1 MSRPLL
7 IFSGRSNPKFSDSVA
22 STLGVSLGAL
32 EVVQFSDGELSVEI
46 GDNVRGGDVFVLQ
59 STSTPG
65 NDHLMEL
72 LIIVDA
78 LKRSSAG
85 RITAAI
91 PYFGYARQDRKI
103 KPRVPITAKLIAD
116 MLTTAGADRVLT
128 MDLHAGQMMGFF
140 DIPVDNLY
148 ALPIMVPYLKSKY
161 GSNGVTI
168 VSPDVGGL
176 ERARFLATRLDN
188 APLAVIDKRRGGP
201 NKVDSMTV
209 VGEVEGDICVI
220 VDDIADTGGT
230 LLKAADTLVKA
241 GAKRVVACCVHGVF
255 SGDARRRL
263 NESAIEEVIVSDTIA
278 QEHSAGSDEKVTVLS
293 VAPLFAEAIRR
304 IHLDD
309 SISSL
314 FR

>member
-7 IFSGRSNPKFSDSVA
+7 VFSGRSNPNFANAVA
-22 STLGVSLGAL
+22 TTLGVHLGGL

-46 GDNVRGGDVFVLQ
+46 GDNVRGGDVFVMQ
-59 STSTPG
+59 STCTPG

-72 LIIVDA
+72 LIIIDA

-85 RITAAI
+85 RITAAL

-103 KPRVPITAKLIAD
+103 KPRVPITAKLVAD
-116 MLTTAGADRVLT
+116 MITTAGADRVLT

-148 ALPIMVPYLKSKY
+148 ALPIMVPYIKSKY
-161 GSNGVTI
+161 GSSGVTI

-188 APLAVIDKRRGGP
+188 TPLAVIDKRRAGP
-201 NKVDSMTV
+201 NRVDSMSV
-209 VGEVEGDICVI
+209 VGEVAGDICII

-230 LLKAADTLVKA
+230 LLKAAETLLKA
-241 GAKRVVACCVHGVF
+241 GAKKVIACCVHPVL
-255 SGDARRRL
+255 SGDARQLL
-263 NESAIEEVIVSDTIA
+263 NDSAIEEVIVTDTIPHDKGA
-278 QEHSAGSDEKVTVLS
+278 AGDKITVLS

-304 IHLDD
+304 IHSDD
-309 SISSL
+309 SVSSL

>member
-1 MSRPLL
+1 MSGPLL
-7 IFSGRSNPKFSDSVA
+7 VFSGRSNPSFSQSVCK
-22 STLGVSLGAL
+22 TLAIEPARI

-46 GDNVRGGDVFVLQ
+46 GDNVRGGDVFVIQ
-59 STSTPG
+59 STCNPG

-72 LIIVDA
+72 LIIIDA

-91 PYFGYARQDRKI
+91 PYFGYARQDRKV
-103 KPRVPITAKLIAD
+103 KPRVPITAKLVAD

-148 ALPIMVPYLKSKY
+148 ALPTLIPHLRAKY
-161 GSNGVTI
+161 GTSGVTI

-176 ERARFLATRLDN
+176 ERARLVATRLDN
-188 APLAVIDKRRGGP
+188 CPLAVIDKRRSGI
-201 NKVDSMTV
+201 NRVDSMTV
-209 VGEVEGDICVI
+209 VGDVAGQTCII

-230 LLKAADTLVKA
+230 LIKAAETLMKA
-241 GAKRVVACCVHGVF
+241 GAKKVIAVCVHAVL
-255 SGDARRRL
+255 SGESRARLRS
-263 NESAIEEVIVSDTIA
+263 SAIEEVIVTDTIPHP
-278 QEHSAGSDEKVTVLS
+278 ELEAGDRVTTIS
-293 VAPLFAEAIRR
+293 VAPVFGEAIRR
-304 IHLDD
+304 IHSED
-309 SISSL
+309 SVSSL

>member
-7 IFSGRSNPKFSDSVA
+7 LFSGRSNPHFSSAVA
-22 STLGVSLGAL
+22 TTLGASLGAL
-32 EVVQFSDGELSVEI
+32 EVLQFSDGEISVEI

-72 LIIVDA
+72 LIIIDA

-91 PYFGYARQDRKI
+91 PYFGYARQDRKV

-161 GSNGVTI
+161 GSSGVTI

-201 NKVDSMTV
+201 NKVDSMNV

-230 LLKAADTLVKA
+230 LLKAAETLLKA

-255 SGDARRRL
+255 SGDARKRL
-263 NESAIEEVIVSDTIA
+263 NESMIEEVIVSDTIA
-278 QEHSAGSDEKVTVLS
+278 HEKGASGDKVTVLS

-304 IHLDD
+304 IHSDD

>member
-7 IFSGRSNPKFSDSVA
+7 VFSGRSNPNFSNAVST
-22 STLGVSLGAL
+22 TLGVSLGEL

-46 GDNVRGGDVFVLQ
+46 GDNVRGGDVFVMQ
-59 STSTPG
+59 STCTPG

-72 LIIVDA
+72 LIIIDA

-85 RITAAI
+85 RITAAL

-103 KPRVPITAKLIAD
+103 KPRVPITAKLVAD
-116 MLTTAGADRVLT
+116 MITTAGADRVLT

-148 ALPIMVPYLKSKY
+148 ALPIMVPYIKSKY
-161 GSNGVTI
+161 GSSGVTI

-188 APLAVIDKRRGGP
+188 VPLAVIDKRRAGP
-201 NKVDSMTV
+201 NRVDSMSV
-209 VGEVEGDICVI
+209 VGEVAGDICII

-230 LLKAADTLVKA
+230 LLKAAETLLKA
-241 GAKRVVACCVHGVF
+241 GSKKVIACCVHPVL
-255 SGDARRRL
+255 SGDARQLL
-263 NESAIEEVIVSDTIA
+263 NESAIEEVIVTDTIPHNKA
-278 QEHSAGSDEKVTVLS
+278 AAGDKITVLS

-304 IHLDD
+304 IHSDD
-309 SISSL
+309 SVSSL